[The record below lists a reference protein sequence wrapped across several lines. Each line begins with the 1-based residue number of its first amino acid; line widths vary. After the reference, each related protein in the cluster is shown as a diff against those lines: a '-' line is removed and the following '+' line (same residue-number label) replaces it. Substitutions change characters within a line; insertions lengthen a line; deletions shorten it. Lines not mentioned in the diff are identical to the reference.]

1 MKLNK
6 QRLMEMANLTEG
18 GITLDD
24 KDVEIIRAALSLA
37 SNQLKNK
44 TRLTADER
52 SRLNKLLVK
61 FSIDVDN
68 SGSDVDAMAKQLD
81 RR

>member
-1 MKLNK
+1 
-6 QRLMEMANLTEG
+6 MEMANLTEG